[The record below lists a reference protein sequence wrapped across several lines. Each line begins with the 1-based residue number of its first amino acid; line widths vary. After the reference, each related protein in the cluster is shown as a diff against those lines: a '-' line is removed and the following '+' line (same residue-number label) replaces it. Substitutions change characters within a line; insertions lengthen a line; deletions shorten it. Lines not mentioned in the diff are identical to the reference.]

1 MNSLSKQICYTLL
14 IMYIILYHLIMGN
27 EFKINVYKMNLY
39 TSNDKAAVYSNIQV
53 VLPIIVF
60 KYV

>member
-1 MNSLSKQICYTLL
+1 MNSLSKK
-14 IMYIILYHLIMGN
+14 IMYIILYHLVMGN
-27 EFKINVYKMNLY
+27 EFKINIYKMNLY

-53 VLPIIVF
+53 VLLMIVF